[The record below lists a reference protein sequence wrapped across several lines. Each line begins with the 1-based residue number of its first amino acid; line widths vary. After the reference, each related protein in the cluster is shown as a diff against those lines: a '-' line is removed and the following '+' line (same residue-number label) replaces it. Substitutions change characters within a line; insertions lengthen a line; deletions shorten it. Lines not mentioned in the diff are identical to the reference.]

1 MPDFCTCG
9 AQLPDDAV
17 FCHKCGKPQRDIAPV
32 EPEPPRAEWQTAPPD
47 VVAPPP
53 AEGPPLNFHNAPA
66 VRIAF
71 LVAAV
76 ATLAGVTVLPIVSW
90 PTAGFVSVLFYRRR
104 TGLRLNAR
112 SGARMGWITGI
123 LMSLFWVVII
133 AGSMLPAAFSGHLVS
148 TLESQMKSLPG
159 VDPSMIQQELH
170 FLQTPAGLA
179 LVMSFGLVFFAV
191 VITFLSMAGGALGAK
206 LVGDSNPPRGGRIA

>member
-9 AQLPDDAV
+9 AQLPEDAV
-17 FCHKCGKPQRDIAPV
+17 FCHKCGKPQRDIAAA
-32 EPEPPRAEWQTAPPD
+32 EPEPPPQIEAPPASL
-47 VVAPPP
+47 VPPPP
-53 AEGPPLNFHNAPA
+53 AEGPPLNFHNAVA

-71 LVAAV
+71 LVAAI

-90 PTAGFVSVLFYRRR
+90 PTAGFISVLFYRRR

-148 TLESQMKSLPG
+148 TLESQMRSLPG
-159 VDPSMIQQELH
+159 VDPSMIQQEVQ

-191 VITFLSMAGGALGAK
+191 VITFLSMAGGALCAK
-206 LVGDSNPPRGGRIA
+206 LAGDPNPPRGGRIA

>member
-9 AQLPDDAV
+9 AQLPEDAV
-17 FCHKCGKPQRDIAPV
+17 FCHKCGRPQRDIAAA
-32 EPEPPRAEWQTAPPD
+32 EPEPPPQIEAPPASL
-47 VVAPPP
+47 VPPPP
-53 AEGPPLNFHNAPA
+53 AEGPPLNFHNAVA

-71 LVAAV
+71 LVAAI

-90 PTAGFVSVLFYRRR
+90 PTAGFISVLFYRRR

-148 TLESQMKSLPG
+148 TLESQMRSLPG
-159 VDPSMIQQELH
+159 VDPSMIQQEVQ

-191 VITFLSMAGGALGAK
+191 VITFLSMAGGALCAK
-206 LVGDSNPPRGGRIA
+206 LAGDPNPPRGGRIA